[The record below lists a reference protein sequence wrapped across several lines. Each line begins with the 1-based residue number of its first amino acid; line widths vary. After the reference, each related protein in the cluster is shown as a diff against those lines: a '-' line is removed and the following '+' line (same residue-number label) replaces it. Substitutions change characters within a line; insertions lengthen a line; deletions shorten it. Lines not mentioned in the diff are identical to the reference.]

1 MLSRLAP
8 ALLTRL
14 KTAAVWL
21 MALGVLLLLSGW
33 LFPELWRPTFAEQRP
48 LAFVFFGTG
57 ALLMGLHTRRE
68 AERQREQALSSLTH
82 NSLMPYEFA
91 PVTLPM
97 EEPPTPAQ
105 TQAFLDD
112 AYPTL
117 TPARP
122 PSSTAERAPTSV
134 PAPAL
139 APAASRKPQIEP
151 ASAVTM
157 APPHSVVDITAPAS
171 PDRWSPGLLRALE
184 WRRFEALCNEIFKQD
199 GYVTKS
205 SSPGAD
211 GSGWIWL
218 HSRLDLHQPVRIVQC
233 RNWAAEPVGVTAVRE
248 FLGAMVDAGL
258 KSGAL
263 MTCGAFTTE
272 AEALA
277 RRHSIT
283 LVNGPELL
291 ALINKRS
298 EALQRELLADAT
310 QGDYGR
316 PTCRRCGL
324 KMVARSTHEDGVTH
338 WACEGAPHCQGS
350 LDWSAGPA

>member
-1 MLSRLAP
+1 MLSSLAP

-14 KTAAVWL
+14 KTSSVWL
-21 MALGVLLLLSGW
+21 MALGVLLLLAGW
-33 LFPELWRPTFAEQRP
+33 IFPELWRPAIAEQRP
-48 LAFVFFGTG
+48 LALVLFGTG
-57 ALLMGLHTRRE
+57 SLLMGLHTRRE
-68 AERQREQALSSLTH
+68 AEQHREQALSLLTH

-117 TPARP
+117 PPARP
-122 PSSTAERAPTSV
+122 PASTAER

-139 APAASRKPQIEP
+139 APAASLEPPPEP
-151 ASAVTM
+151 ASAPAPAVTM
-157 APPHSVVDITAPAS
+157 TPPHSVVDITAPAS
-171 PDRWSPGLLRALE
+171 PDRWSQGLLRALE

-205 SSPGAD
+205 SPPGAD

-263 MTCGAFTTE
+263 MTCGAFTAE

-324 KMVARSTHEDGVTH
+324 KMLARSTHEDGLTR
-338 WACEGAPHCQGS
+338 WACEGAPHCQGN